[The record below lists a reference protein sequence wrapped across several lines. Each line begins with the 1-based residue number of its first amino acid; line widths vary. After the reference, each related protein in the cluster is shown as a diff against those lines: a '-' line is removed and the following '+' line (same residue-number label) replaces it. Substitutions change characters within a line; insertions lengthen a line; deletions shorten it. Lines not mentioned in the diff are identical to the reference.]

1 MKKFLI
7 IMAMFLMMP
16 VFADTMPFYMNTI
29 PNDTIGMYQTGKE
42 VTLYSKPEADSRVLK
57 NIKFSYKAETMP
69 VNIFAVL
76 LNDKALG
83 FMYVTDIGDDGWVE
97 VIYDKQS
104 GARGW
109 VLTEDKMQF
118 LPWLNFYN
126 LYGRKYGLR
135 FMKDAPKDLQV
146 LKAKSED
153 NSQTVSRLNFIKQM
167 KLTKVQGNW
176 ALVTV
181 KDLDETPKTGYM
193 KWRNGDGT
201 IYAFPNIR

>member
-42 VTLYSKPEADSRVLK
+42 VTLYSKPETDSRVLK

>member
-42 VTLYSKPEADSRVLK
+42 VTLYSKPEADSRVIK